1 MLTLQLYIVIIYLK
15 VRCVNFLEIGIP
27 NKFSSKVSDKEKGDI
42 IMGVLIEKVDDLQE
56 VENIVENIVESYTR
70 NLAQESKI
78 IIKPNICAPFSPES
92 GVTTHHEIIK
102 GALNALSRFKNVY
115 IVESDTTSS
124 DFKDNIKVWNPSFL
138 SDYPNTSLVNLSE
151 EKTST
156 RKITG
161 LEKEYNI
168 DFADLLKNFDYLINI
183 PVLKA
188 HIYAKISVGMKNLF
202 GLLSVK
208 NKSQYHLYIHDLL
221 VALLKEFRPS
231 LTIVDGIQ
239 ALEGQG
245 PIFGNPVGAGI
256 FMTGDNVV
264 EVDYIASKFI
274 GVDPFSVK
282 YLKNAIETQM
292 GHSIHN
298 IEVSGNYPTV
308 KNFKTY
314 PTLIYQISYILL
326 KHPKSD
332 VNSILRLMDVP
343 EQTKRNTPKLLQGLC
358 EIGMISFDKNTDGY
372 EISKKED
379 FIKLFPETKHIFK
392 N

>member
-27 NKFSSKVSDKEKGDI
+27 NKFSSKVWAKKGDI
-42 IMGVLIEKVDDLQE
+42 IMGVFIKKVDDLQE
-56 VENIVENIVESYTR
+56 VENTVKKMVESYTI

-102 GALNALSRFKNVY
+102 GTLNALTRFKNVY

-124 DFKDNIKVWNPSFL
+124 DFKDNVKVWDPSFL

-168 DFADLLKNFDYLINI
+168 NFADLLENYDYLINI

-188 HIYAKISVGMKNLF
+188 HIHAKISVGMKNLF

-221 VALLKEFRPS
+221 IALLKEFRPN

-245 PIFGNPVGAGI
+245 PIFGSPVGAGI
-256 FMTGDNVV
+256 LMTGDDVV
-264 EVDYIASKFI
+264 EVDYIASKLV

-282 YLKNAIETQM
+282 YLKNAIETQLEY
-292 GHSIHN
+292 SIQN
-298 IEVSGNYPTV
+298 IEVRGNYPIV

-314 PTLIYQISYILL
+314 PTLIYQIAYILSI
-326 KHPKSD
+326 HPKSNID
-332 VNSILRLMDVP
+332 SILQLMDVP
-343 EQTKRNTPKLLQGLC
+343 EQTKRNTPKLLQKLC
-358 EIGMISFDKNTDGY
+358 EIGMISFDKNTGGY
-372 EISKKED
+372 EVSKKED
-379 FIKLFPETKHIFK
+379 FIKLFPETKQIFS